1 MYTKHLYGL
10 RIHLQTYD
18 WLITKPF
25 LKSDVWTF
33 LHKPG

>member
-18 WLITKPF
+18 WLITKAIS
-25 LKSDVWTF
+25 KIWRVDVLT
-33 LHKPG
+33 